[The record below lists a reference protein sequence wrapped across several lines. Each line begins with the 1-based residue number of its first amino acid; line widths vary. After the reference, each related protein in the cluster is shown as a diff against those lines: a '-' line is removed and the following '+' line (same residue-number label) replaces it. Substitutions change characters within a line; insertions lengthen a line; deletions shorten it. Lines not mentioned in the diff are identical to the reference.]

1 MGKIHVDHRLI
12 WRNDDDKIVR
22 EETFASFAL
31 GKPEFDKAAENV
43 EPGMLLTFQHGA
55 RIIFRAQG

>member
-12 WRNDDDKIVR
+12 WRNAQDRIVR

>member
-1 MGKIHVDHRLI
+1 
-12 WRNDDDKIVR
+12 VR
-22 EETFASFAL
+22 ELTFETFAL

-43 EPGMLLTFQHGA
+43 EPGMILTFQHGA